1 MAASS
6 RRCFLAIGI
15 QNYSS
20 PLDQLKNAASDA
32 ASVETLFQQ
41 LGYRTQLS
49 CHLCNIQEV
58 RDALQKFGQLVREDT
73 EVIILYLVGHGIAV
87 SGKARLQLQNAS
99 GLHDG
104 SEENSVEVDY
114 LLNELLSL
122 ESRANSF
129 VLMMNDFCRSEICQ
143 EAQQG
148 SVVKLA
154 ARSKRWLERRYATLW
169 STGANRDA
177 YDGEFSD
184 GRGPFAKSLVYRI
197 TDSKNLSL
205 DNLRDQ
211 LAADVSLWTE
221 KGTVPDVLAYL
232 YFAL

>member
-1 MAASS
+1 MKSSGVGANAGLGTETPWTFSRWSVKMKKDDNASFMVLFK
-6 RRCFLAIGI
+6 RICNNKTLA
-15 QNYSS
+15 
-20 PLDQLKNAASDA
+20 K
-32 ASVETLFQQ
+32 
-41 LGYRTQLS
+41 
-49 CHLCNIQEV
+49 
-58 RDALQKFGQLVREDT
+58 DT

-148 SVVKLA
+148 SDVRQ
-154 ARSKRWLERRYATLW
+154 ARWK
-169 STGANRDA
+169 D
-177 YDGEFSD
+177 EF
-184 GRGPFAKSLVYRI
+184 LCV
-197 TDSKNLSL
+197 
-205 DNLRDQ
+205 
-211 LAADVSLWTE
+211 
-221 KGTVPDVLAYL
+221 
-232 YFAL
+232 